1 MSKMM
6 KIIFIIPPSIHYIE
20 PYAYIEADKNN
31 TERPSLGLLYVAAA
45 AKPLT
50 GVDIRIIDANV
61 DKLTLNDIDK
71 MIAEETPD
79 IVGFSVLTFNL
90 LNCMAV
96 SKIVRKCSPKT
107 KICFGGWHPTLYP
120 RETLSFGFVDYLV
133 VGEGE
138 WTFRELVQVSLRKGS
153 TLGKSLENIKG
164 LGYKTEDGNIVI
176 NAPREVVINLDDF
189 PFPAYD
195 LVDVTKYSH
204 LLADSG
210 QIMSIMTS
218 RGCPQKCIFCDVR
231 KTRYRYRSPSGILE
245 EMKYWVEQGVNEF
258 YIQDDNFAINRKR
271 TIELCRLLIN
281 EDMDIKYK
289 ISSRVD
295 YIDDEIAE
303 YLKKSGCNMI
313 VFGVESGCQRILN
326 YLQKGITTQETKKA
340 FQSAHKFGIGCG
352 ANIIIGVPSETR
364 QDMDMTMNLIKE
376 IKPDHFHCSICTPMP
391 KTYLYNKLMLEG
403 LIKEDYWL
411 DFAKNPE
418 PSFKTPFASQVFT
431 GEELR
436 GIQNAIQ
443 KQFYFNPRIVL
454 REILMTGNFKQFIS
468 KARIA
473 LKILFN

>member
-1 MSKMM
+1 MM
-6 KIIFIIPPSIHYIE
+6 KVIFIIPPNIHYIE
-20 PYAYIEADKNN
+20 PYAYIEADKSN

-45 AKPLT
+45 AKDLK

-61 DKLTLNDIDK
+61 DKLTLNDIAK
-71 MIAEETPD
+71 LITEGTPD

-90 LNCMAV
+90 LNCIAV
-96 SKIVRKCSPKT
+96 SKIVRECNPRT

-120 RETLSFGFVDYLV
+120 QETLSFDFVDYIV

-138 WTFRELVQVSLRKGS
+138 WAFRQLLQVSLRNS
-153 TLGKSLENIKG
+153 SILGKDLENIGG
-164 LGYKTEDGNIVI
+164 LGYKTEDGSIII
-176 NAPREVVINLDDF
+176 NAPRDVVKNLDDL
-189 PFPAYD
+189 PFPAFD

-210 QIMSIMTS
+210 QIMNIMTS

-231 KTRYRYRSPSGILE
+231 KTSYRYRSPAGILE
-245 EMKYWVEQGVNEF
+245 EIKYWVEKGVSEF

-281 EDMDIKYK
+281 EDIDIKYK

-295 YIDDEIAE
+295 YIDDEMIE

-313 VFGVESGCQRILN
+313 VFGVESGSQRILN
-326 YLQKGITTQETKKA
+326 YLEKGITLQETKRA
-340 FQSAHKFGIGCG
+340 FQAAHKFGIGCG

-364 QDMDMTMNLIKE
+364 QDINMTMDLIKE
-376 IKPDHFHCSICTPMP
+376 IKPEHFHCSICTPMP
-391 KTYLYNKLMLEG
+391 KTYLYSKLMAEG
-403 LIKEDYWL
+403 IIKEDYWL
-411 DFAKNPE
+411 DFAKSPK
-418 PSFKTPFASQVFT
+418 PSFKTPFASQIFT
-431 GEELR
+431 AEELR

-454 REILMTGNFKQFIS
+454 REILKTRSSKQFFS
-468 KARIA
+468 KARMA
-473 LKILFN
+473 LKMLFH